1 VIDTRNPTP
10 AHMMRQAEAA
20 YQRRDWAE
28 ATRWCLLTLRAQPD
42 DFDALNMAGVIALQ
56 LQRSEEA
63 AHYLEHAV
71 RTRSN
76 EATAHNNYG
85 IALMRLKRVED
96 ARQSYE
102 RALAIAPDA
111 AESWFNHGNA
121 LKELGRFDAARAS
134 YDRALAIKPDYA
146 EAHNNRGL
154 ALQALDRPEEAL
166 ESYGRALAFKPQ
178 HAGAHLNRG
187 RVLHSLNR
195 IGEALEAHGRAI
207 ELQPNFA
214 EAHHHRGDALLK
226 VKRYQEALASHE
238 AALRIKPDYAE
249 AYNSC
254 GAALQALKR
263 FDDALACFE
272 TALKLQPD
280 FAEANFNRGVALM
293 SLNRSADALPCFRRA
308 LEIRPQYANAYH
320 NLGVALG
327 FLLRPEEALECFER
341 ALEIQPDFEWL
352 RGVELLTRMK
362 LNDWRNLPREIEA
375 LSAQILAGA
384 RVSSP
389 WPVVT
394 LVDSPALQQRA
405 AAIWVAAQ
413 MPADGL
419 LGPIA
424 KRPPSRKIRLG
435 YYSADFHGHATAYL
449 IAELFE
455 RHDKDKFELVA
466 FSFGPDFR
474 DEMRQRLTRA
484 FDEFLEVRTKSDRDI
499 ALLSRE
505 LGIDIAVDLK
515 GFTRH
520 ERHAV
525 FAYRAAPVQVN
536 YLGYPGTVGA
546 PYMDYLIA
554 DHQLIPEGS
563 RNSYTEKIVY
573 LPDSY
578 QVNDRR
584 RLVSERHF
592 SREELGLPP
601 TGFVFCCFNASFKI
615 APPTFDAWMRILER
629 VDGSVLWLLE
639 DGPAAT
645 RNLRTEAEA
654 RGVDG
659 SRLLFAAQIPQ
670 ADHLARY
677 RAVDLF
683 LDTLPCN
690 AHTTASDALWVGCPV
705 LTQAGESFA
714 ARVAASL
721 LTAIDLPE
729 LIAVTAADYEQ
740 RAIAIATQPGLLAQ
754 IKNELAAH
762 RLTTALFDTDR
773 YTRHLET
780 AYARIYARHL
790 DGLAPEHIFV
800 PA

>member
-1 VIDTRNPTP
+1 VIAARNPTL
-10 AHMMRQAEAA
+10 AHLMRQAEAA

-28 ATRWCLLTLRAQPD
+28 ATRCCLLILRAQPD
-42 DFDALNMAGVIALQ
+42 DFGALNMAGVIALN
-56 LQRSEEA
+56 LKRFEDA

-71 RTRSN
+71 RTRPN
-76 EATAHNNYG
+76 EATAHDNYG

-102 RALAIAPDA
+102 RALAIAPNA

-134 YDRALAIKPDYA
+134 YDRALEIKPDYA

-154 ALQALDRPEEAL
+154 ALQALDRPDEAL
-166 ESYGRALAFKPQ
+166 QSYGRALAFKAQ

-187 RVLHSLNR
+187 RVLQSLNR
-195 IGEALEAHGRAI
+195 IDEALEAYGRAI
-207 ELQPNFA
+207 EVQPNFA
-214 EAHHHRGDALLK
+214 EAHRHRGDALLK
-226 VKRYQEALASHE
+226 VKRYQDALASHE

-249 AYNSC
+249 AFNSL

-263 FDDALACFE
+263 CDDALACFE
-272 TALKLQPD
+272 SALKLQPD
-280 FAEANFNRGVALM
+280 FAEACLNLGVALM
-293 SLNRSADALPCFRRA
+293 SLNRSADALPCFWRA
-308 LEIRPQYANAYH
+308 IEIRPQYANAYH

-327 FLLRPEEALECFER
+327 FLLRPEEALECLQR
-341 ALEIQPDFEWL
+341 AIEIQPDFEWL
-352 RGVELLTRMK
+352 LGVKLLTEMK
-362 LNDWRNLPREIEA
+362 LNDWRDIPREIEA
-375 LSAQILAGA
+375 LSKQILTGA
-384 RVSSP
+384 KVSSP
-389 WPVVT
+389 WPLVT

-405 AAIWVAAQ
+405 AEMWVAAQ

-455 RHDKDKFELVA
+455 RHNKDKFELVA

-474 DEMRQRLTRA
+474 DEMRQRLTGA
-484 FDEFLEVRTKSDRDI
+484 FNEFLEVRTKSDRDI
-499 ALLSRE
+499 ALLSRRF
-505 LGIDIAVDLK
+505 GIDIAVDLK

-520 ERHAV
+520 ERHAI
-525 FAYRAAPVQVN
+525 FAYRAAPIQVN

-554 DHQLIPEGS
+554 DPLLIPEAS
-563 RNSYTEKIVY
+563 REFYTERIIY
-573 LPDSY
+573 LPHSY

-584 RLVSERHF
+584 RSVAEKHF

-615 APPTFDAWMRILER
+615 APPTFDAWMRILGR

-639 DGPAAT
+639 DSPAAT
-645 RNLRTEAEA
+645 QNLRMEAEA
-654 RGVDG
+654 RGVSG
-659 SRLLFAAQIPQ
+659 SRLFFVPQIPQ

-677 RAVDLF
+677 RAADLF

-705 LTQAGESFA
+705 LTCVGESFA

-740 RAIAIATQPGLLAQ
+740 RAIAIATQPGLLAE
-754 IKNELAAH
+754 IKNKLAAN
-762 RLTTALFDTDR
+762 RLTTALFDTAR
-773 YTRHLET
+773 YTRHLEA
-780 AYARIYARHL
+780 AYERIYARHL
-790 DGLAPEHIFV
+790 DGLLPEHIFV
-800 PA
+800 RA